1 MENENELE
9 VNSENTSEEQE
20 TSTTPED
27 SELKEKNKQLFER
40 AKKAEQEVKDL
51 KAKFPV
57 KEEPKIE
64 PKGNTTD
71 PKVLVKLSK
80 ALSGYDEE
88 EIDYIYQMSKDQS
101 PEAIIEATKNK
112 WVQTAINANR
122 EKVVNEN
129 KVAASSNVPGGKSNE
144 TFNPADLDKDPDAHR
159 KFFEEQMKKTQ
170 ERGTGL

>member
-1 MENENELE
+1 MLNEYGEETPQVPEEKTEENQEEMLKKFQSAEAQKEHWREKATKFETELAE
-9 VNSENTSEEQE
+9 
-20 TSTTPED
+20 
-27 SELKEKNKQLFER
+27 
-40 AKKAEQEVKDL
+40 AKKQIPIKV
-51 KAKFPV
+51 
-57 KEEPKIE
+57 EEPKT
-64 PKGNTTD
+64 TTD